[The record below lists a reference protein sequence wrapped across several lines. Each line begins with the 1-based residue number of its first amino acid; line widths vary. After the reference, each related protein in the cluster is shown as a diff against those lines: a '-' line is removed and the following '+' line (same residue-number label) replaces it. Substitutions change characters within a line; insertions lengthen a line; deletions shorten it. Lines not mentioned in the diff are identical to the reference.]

1 MMSRF
6 MRIEDDRLP
15 LTLAAARAAVFA
27 PVRTGGLVE
36 QAVRRL
42 GEAIG
47 HGVLAAGERLPSEA
61 ELAQH
66 FVIAPSTL
74 REALT
79 ILREAGYVTTR
90 RGRHGG
96 SFVADDLPVHPAR
109 PPASLER
116 WHSAEELRDFTDTRI
131 ALSGAAAA
139 LAAELATEADVEGLR
154 ALVAEMAVPIEFPA
168 YRRADSRFHI
178 AIASAARSPRLTAAE
193 AQFQSEVTELTTLV
207 PQTVKI
213 SMRIANEQHEAMVD
227 AIAARQPDTARRL
240 VEEHVASTRDAFIG
254 LRLGDLR

>member
-1 MMSRF
+1 
-6 MRIEDDRLP
+6 MRTGEHPLP
-15 LTLAAARAAVFA
+15 LTLTAARAAVYA
-27 PVRTGGLVE
+27 PVRSGGLVE

-47 HGVLAAGERLPSEA
+47 QGVLAAGERLPAES
-61 ELAQH
+61 ELAQR

-96 SFVADDLPVHPAR
+96 SFVAEDLPVHPAR
-109 PPASLER
+109 PPASPER
-116 WHSAEELRDFTDTRI
+116 WRSADELRDFTDTRV

-139 LAAELATEADVEGLR
+139 LAAELATASDVAGLR
-154 ALVAEMAVPIEFPA
+154 SLVAQMWAPIEFA
-168 YRRADSRFHI
+168 EYRRADSRFHI
-178 AIASAARSPRLTAAE
+178 AIASAGRSPRLTAAE
-193 AQFQSEVTELTTLV
+193 AHFQSEVAELTTLV

-213 SMRIANEQHEAMVD
+213 SMRISNEQHEAIVE
-227 AIAARQPDTARRL
+227 AIAARQPDIARRL
-240 VEEHVASTRDAFIG
+240 VEAHVVSTRDAFIG